1 MSGKHMRWLAFTAVL
16 GLAAC
21 GGADESASSAQSKS
35 ASVTTAAEAPA
46 GAAAEP
52 VSFNSANAVTQPAE
66 AAAQAAP
73 GPFTSVPLDT
83 TSARKAG
90 ASIDLGAPTAAD
102 LEKRNKNNRK
112 SSSAFGAAK
121 AHQIGFARQVAAAS
135 NRKSFQELLT
145 WSTTATGTQRAEL
158 RMSSTG
164 AKTIRLGLLIQNLPD
179 DLTLRVYAE
188 GSSEAQQTTG
198 AHINAAI
205 RANVKAD
212 GDSAAA
218 RTYWMPTTMGEA
230 AVLEVELPAGRD
242 TASVGFTLPTVIH
255 GVEKAMEA
263 DLSQIQAKTACANL
277 NPDAT
282 CTLPPAVNAV
292 TSMDFVDAGSQYTC
306 TGTLVANRGVTQQ
319 GYLLTANHC
328 IGTQTVASTL
338 ITYWFYRSSACNS
351 ATINPNWD
359 YRTGGATL
367 LFSRSEASSSL
378 SNPTGTD
385 TSFLDLLD
393 EPPAGTM
400 YAGWQFQRH
409 GINTGTVYTA
419 LHHPGGE
426 FMRRSDGR
434 LTNYFNY
441 IGNDLGAINTN
452 ASYPMYEVQWNT
464 GITEGGSSGSALFHE
479 GTTSNPQIIGQLWGG
494 FSGCGVNI
502 DGGTPDGK
510 DYYGRFDLA
519 YENGLINWLNPG
531 YRMVFRFYNTYNG
544 THFFSASVDERDSVR
559 ATNTRLTYEA
569 PVFMVAPAPGSGL
582 SAVHRFINRQ
592 TGTHFYTISE
602 SERLSVIA
610 NLSQIYTY
618 EGIAW
623 YARQASAPAEGTV
636 EVYRF
641 FRNSAGTHLYTTS
654 AAERNNIINTLGQYY
669 TYEGVA
675 YLAWPMN

>member
-1 MSGKHMRWLAFTAVL
+1 M
-16 GLAAC
+16 
-21 GGADESASSAQSKS
+21 
-35 ASVTTAAEAPA
+35 
-46 GAAAEP
+46 
-52 VSFNSANAVTQPAE
+52 TQPAA
-66 AAAQAAP
+66 AAAQAEA
-73 GPFTSVPLDT
+73 GPVTSVTVDT
-83 TSARKAG
+83 TSVRKAG
-90 ASIDLGAPTAAD
+90 ASINLGAPSAAD

-112 SSSAFGAAK
+112 SSSAFGGAK
-121 AHQIGFARQVAAAS
+121 AYQIGFARPVAATS
-135 NRKSFQELLT
+135 NRKSLQELLT
-145 WSTTATGTQRAEL
+145 WSATATGTQRAEL
-158 RMSSTG
+158 RLSSTG
-164 AKTIRLGLLIQNLPD
+164 AKALRLGLLIQNLPD
-179 DLTLRVYAE
+179 DLTLRVYAD
-188 GSSEAQQTTG
+188 GSSKAQQTTG
-198 AHINAAI
+198 AHINSAI

-218 RTYWMPTTMGEA
+218 HTYWMPGTMGEA
-230 AVLEVELPAGRD
+230 TVLEVELPAGRD
-242 TASVGFTLPTVIH
+242 TASVGFSVPTVIH
-255 GVEKAMEA
+255 GVETAMEA
-263 DLSQIQAKTACANL
+263 NLSLIQAKTECANL

-282 CTLPPAVNAV
+282 CTLPPAVNSV
-292 TSMDFVDAGSQYTC
+292 SSMDFVDAGIQYTC

-319 GYLLTANHC
+319 GYILTANHC

-338 ITYWFYRSSACNS
+338 LTSWFWRSSACNNN
-351 ATINPNWD
+351 TLNPNAH
-359 YRTGGATL
+359 TIGGGATL
-367 LFSRSEASSSL
+367 LFNRSETSGSL
-378 SNPTGTD
+378 NNPTGTD
-385 TSFLDLLD
+385 TSFLDLPYQ
-393 EPPAGTM
+393 PPAGAM

-419 LHHPGGE
+419 LHHPGGDL
-426 FMRRSDGR
+426 MRRSDGR
-434 LTNYFNY
+434 LTNYLNY
-441 IGNDLGAINTN
+441 LGNDLGAINTN

-494 FSGCGVNI
+494 TSSCTNP
-502 DGGTPDGK
+502 TGK
-510 DYYGRFDLA
+510 DYYGRFDIA

-531 YRMVFRFYNTYNG
+531 YRMVFRFYNTFNG
-544 THFFSASVDERDSVR
+544 THFFSASVTERDSVR

-654 AAERNNIINTLGQYY
+654 AAERDSIINTLGQYY

>member
-1 MSGKHMRWLAFTAVL
+1 MSGKPGKHLRWLAFTAVL
-16 GLAAC
+16 VLAAC
-21 GGADESASSAQSKS
+21 GGADETAQSAQSKS
-35 ASVTTAAEAPA
+35 ASSTTATEAPSEA
-46 GAAAEP
+46 TAEP
-52 VSFNSANAVTQPAE
+52 GSFNSANSVTQPAE
-66 AAAQAAP
+66 AAAQATP

-112 SSSAFGAAK
+112 SATAFGGAK
-121 AHQIGFARQVAAAS
+121 AHQIGFARPVAATS

-188 GSSEAQQTTG
+188 GSSKAQQTTG
-198 AHINAAI
+198 VHINAAI

-230 AVLEVELPAGRD
+230 TVLEVELPAGRD
-242 TASVGFTLPTVIH
+242 TAGVDFTLPSITH
-255 GVEKAMEA
+255 GVETAMEA
-263 DLSQIQAKTACANL
+263 DLSQIQAKTECANL

-292 TSMDFVDAGSQYTC
+292 SSMDFVDAGIPYTC

-328 IGTQTVASTL
+328 IGTQTIASTL
-338 ITYWFYRSSACNS
+338 TTYWFYRSTACNS
-351 ATINPNWD
+351 TTINPNWTF
-359 YRTGGATL
+359 RAGGATL
-367 LFSRSEASSSL
+367 LFNRSEVSGSL

-385 TSFLDLLD
+385 TSFLDLPY

-400 YAGWQFQRH
+400 YAGWQFLRH

-419 LHHPGGE
+419 LHHPGGD

-441 IGNDLGAINTN
+441 IGNDLGAINAN
-452 ASYPMYEVQWNT
+452 ASYPMYEVQWNS

-494 FSGCGVNI
+494 FSACNNP
-502 DGGTPDGK
+502 TGK
-510 DYYGRFDLA
+510 DYYGRFDIA

-544 THFFSASVDERDSVR
+544 THFFSASVDERDNVR

-569 PVFMVAPAPGSGL
+569 PVFMVAPAAGSGL
-582 SAVHRFINRQ
+582 NPVHRFVNRL

-602 SERLSVIA
+602 SEKNSVIA
-610 NLSQIYTY
+610 NLSNVYTY

-623 YARQASAPAEGTV
+623 YARQAGAPTGDTV

-641 FRNSAGTHLYTTS
+641 FRKSAGTHLYTTS
-654 AAERNNIINTLGQYY
+654 AAERDNIINTLGQYY
-669 TYEGVA
+669 NYEGVA